1 VSTLSLILSTAL
13 ATAAALSAHALTVVD
28 ARNLPPN
35 TLVEVGPVAVITT
48 NDLTGSGYAFT
59 AQDDTGGIQFYWNN
73 QAMGP
78 AFIAANGI
86 IPGSSITVQG
96 SNAWFSGLY
105 QLVNVAFVTNH
116 GFAGVPTPTPCSW
129 ANLQRIP
136 NYTNF
141 LNTYIIVSNARFRV
155 SGAFANGV
163 NYSITNLT
171 ENLGAFLRIQD
182 SSDPLVGTPIPSGD
196 VTILGIYAHHASV
209 GPQIF
214 PLQIIPEIP
223 QDNPNINMHTNFG
236 FGIVH
241 PGQTRTLSLRIQ
253 NSGVPSNLSVSA
265 FAPLNGNTNAFSL
278 DLPSLPLSIMPMS
291 SAFIN
296 VTYHGGAASNIHAAQ
311 YIVLCNDPSDPTNIV
326 TFWGGVASSSYL
338 NVWINELD
346 YDTPGSAVNE
356 DNEFVELCG
365 PAGLDITGWKLEF
378 WYSPAPGQFSNYAT
392 HVIGSSIT
400 NFVFPNDTNGF
411 GYYVL
416 ASFDTLPDFP
426 NVDERA
432 AFSEFRN
439 DTPNAVRLVNPHGL
453 PVHFLECETYYANP
467 YPCGWPDDVTSERD
481 SNDPE
486 KSLSL
491 ICTGFDRTALV
502 WGVIGYTPGMPNI
515 PSTNLPPEGFTAQL
529 LEDTYVQLNLSNRY
543 QGGIAYLN
551 VEADSYGIYAAR
563 IWLKFN
569 TSNLVNQ
576 FNSMFGAGQWDV
588 DSATLR
594 LSEYTISWSQAG
606 NMNVYHQPDNSWWEG
621 PLSPP
626 SGVASNN
633 MLCWNNEFEFTNG
646 ALRVGTYKSKGGN
659 SENRC
664 TLDHTAPPLATAFY
678 HGAVLS
684 LRIAADDGA
693 ATYRSQNYTNDVTA
707 LPQLYVNAVP
717 EPLAAGFIACALVAA
732 FVRRLLSQGAL

>member
-1 VSTLSLILSTAL
+1 MMKMKLMTMAGVAGLLTWP
-13 ATAAALSAHALTVVD
+13 AHALTVAE
-28 ARNLPPN
+28 ARNQPPG
-35 TLVEVGPVAVITT
+35 TLVEVGPVTVTTT

-59 AQDDTGGIQFYWNN
+59 AQDDTGGIQFYWNV
-73 QAMGP
+73 QSLGP

-86 IPGSSITVQG
+86 IPGSSITIRG

-116 GFAGVPTPTPCSW
+116 GYVGVPAPASCAW

-155 SGAFANGV
+155 SGAFANAV
-163 NYSITNLT
+163 NYFVTNLI
-171 ENLGAFLRIQD
+171 ENLGAVVRIQD
-182 SSDPLVGTPIPSGD
+182 SADPLVGLPIPSGD

-223 QDNPNINMHTNFG
+223 QDNPNINMLTNFG
-236 FGIVH
+236 FGMVH

-253 NSGVPSNLSVSA
+253 NSGGPSNL
-265 FAPLNGNTNAFSL
+265 TITAFS
-278 DLPSLPLSIMPMS
+278 PLSGDTNRFVADVPALPFELVTMS
-291 SAFIN
+291 SVYIN
-296 VTYHGGAASNIHAAQ
+296 VTYLGGAASNVHDAQ
-311 YIVLCNDPSDPTNIV
+311 FRVLCNDPSDPTNIV
-326 TFWGGVASSSYL
+326 TFWGGVASNSQF

-346 YDTPGSAVNE
+346 YDTPGGATAE
-356 DNEFVELCG
+356 DNEYIELCG
-365 PAGLDITGWKLEF
+365 AAGLDITGWTLEF
-378 WYSPAPGQFSNYAT
+378 WYSPAPGVFSNYAT
-392 HVIGSSIT
+392 HVIGSTIT
-400 NFVFPNDTNGF
+400 NFVFPNDTNGY

-416 ASFDTLPDFP
+416 ASYDTLPDFP

-439 DTPNAVRLVNPHGL
+439 DTPNAVRLVNADGQT
-453 PVHFLECETYYANP
+453 VHFLECETYYANA
-467 YPCGWPDDVTSERD
+467 YPCGWPDDVTEQRD

-486 KSLSL
+486 RSLSL

-502 WGVIGYTPGMPNI
+502 WGVIGFTPGAPNI
-515 PSTNLPPEGFTAQL
+515 PTTNLPPDGLTAQL

-569 TSNLVNQ
+569 TSNLVTQ
-576 FNSMFGAGQWDV
+576 FDDYFGAGQWEV

-606 NMNVYHQPDNSWWEG
+606 HMRVYHQPDNSWWEG

-626 SGVASNN
+626 AGEATGN
-633 MLCWNNEFEFTNG
+633 MLCWNNEGQFTNG
-646 ALRVGTYKSKGGN
+646 ATLVGAYKSKGGN

-664 TLDHTAPPLATAFY
+664 ALDITAPPLATAFY

-684 LRIAADDGA
+684 LRIYAEDGA
-693 ATYRSQNYTNDVTA
+693 ATYRSQNYTIDPTA

-717 EPLAAGFIACALVAA
+717 EPGVFGLLLGALAAAGVG
-732 FVRRLLSQGAL
+732 RRTR

>member
-1 VSTLSLILSTAL
+1 MMKTIQVVSLASVLAL
-13 ATAAALSAHALTVVD
+13 PAHALTVVE
-28 ARNLPPN
+28 ARNLPPS
-35 TLVEVGPVAVITT
+35 TLVEVGPVTVITT

-73 QAMGP
+73 QSMG
-78 AFIAANGI
+78 ASFIAANGI
-86 IPGSSITVQG
+86 VPGSSITVKG

-105 QLVNVAFVTNH
+105 QLVNVAFVTNY
-116 GFAGVPTPTPCSW
+116 GYVGVPAPTPCAW

-155 SGAFANGV
+155 SGAFAFGV
-163 NYSITNLT
+163 NYFITNLA
-171 ENLGAFLRIQD
+171 ENLGAVVRIQD
-182 SSDPLVGTPIPSGD
+182 PADQLVGQPIPSGD

-214 PLQIIPEIP
+214 PLEIIPEIP
-223 QDNPNINMHTNFG
+223 QDNPNINMLTNFG
-236 FGIVH
+236 FGMVH
-241 PGQTRTLSLRIQ
+241 PGQTRTLRLRIQ
-253 NSGVPSNLSVSA
+253 NSGGPSNLIISA
-265 FAPLNGNTNAFSL
+265 IR
-278 DLPSLPLSIMPMS
+278 PLSGDTNRFVADVPAVPFQLMTMS
-291 SAFIN
+291 SAYIN
-296 VTYHGGAASNIHAAQ
+296 VTYLGGTASNVHAAQ
-311 YIVLCNDPSDPTNIV
+311 YEVLCNDPSDPTNIV
-326 TFWGGVASSSYL
+326 TFWGGVASNSQFH
-338 NVWINELD
+338 VWINELD

-356 DNEFVELCG
+356 VNEFIELCG
-365 PAGLDITGWKLEF
+365 PAGLDITGWKVEF
-378 WYSPAPGQFSNYAT
+378 WYSPAPGVFSNYAT
-392 HVIGSSIT
+392 HVIGSTST
-400 NFVFPNDTNGF
+400 NFVFPNDTNGY

-416 ASFDTLPDFP
+416 ASYDTLPDFP

-432 AFSEFRN
+432 GFSEFRN
-439 DTPNAVRLVNPHGL
+439 DNPNAVRLINADGET
-453 PVHFLECETYYANP
+453 VHFLECETYAANA
-467 YPCGWPDDVTSERD
+467 YPCGWPDDVTDMYD

-486 KSLSL
+486 RSLSL

-502 WGVIGYTPGMPNI
+502 WGVIGYTPGAPNV
-515 PSTNLPPEGFTAQL
+515 PGTNLPPDGITADL

-569 TSNLVNQ
+569 TSNLVTQ
-576 FNSMFGAGQWDV
+576 FNSNFGAGQWAV

-606 NMNVYHQPDNSWWEG
+606 NMRVYHQPDTSWWEG

-626 SGVASNN
+626 AGEATGN
-633 MLCWNNEFEFTNG
+633 MLCWNNEDQYTNG
-646 ALRVGTYKSKGGN
+646 ATLVGTYKSKGGN

-664 TLDHTAPPLATAFY
+664 VLDITAPPLATALY

-684 LRIAADDGA
+684 LRIVAEDGA

-707 LPQLYVNAVP
+707 LPQLYVNAIP
-717 EPLAAGFIACALVAA
+717 EPGAFGIILVAVAAAGVL
-732 FVRRLLSQGAL
+732 RNL